1 MKNNPT
7 HAVHQATRSNNWDP
21 KSINQKLYNLDH
33 QIHLQPTKSKSH
45 RPMVELKKKKNH
57 FRSLTLARTTTN
69 CKTLQSDIDKGKQ
82 IALIALRRP
91 IQFQKKWNPNS
102 SSPPQMTNL
111 IWSDLEIESSSLS
124 MFVELE
130 DFGQKV
136 DLTRQIREV
145 LLNYPGGTTVL
156 KEHMF

>member
-1 MKNNPT
+1 
-7 HAVHQATRSNNWDP
+7 
-21 KSINQKLYNLDH
+21 
-33 QIHLQPTKSKSH
+33 
-45 RPMVELKKKKNH
+45 
-57 FRSLTLARTTTN
+57 
-69 CKTLQSDIDKGKQ
+69 
-82 IALIALRRP
+82 
-91 IQFQKKWNPNS
+91 
-102 SSPPQMTNL
+102 MTNL

-145 LLNYPGGTTVL
+145 LLNYPEGTTVL